1 MVKHIMLLKIVEN
14 DDTSDN
20 IEKIK
25 DSLLSLAS
33 ETNGLVSAE
42 IGYNY
47 STADYD
53 LVFNSAFKNPAAL
66 KHFQTNPK
74 FKEVMELIDSVTEE
88 CTSLDY
94 MCESENIIDKAEQV
108 ATEKKTTAKKPASST
123 AKTTKTTT
131 KTAKPKAVAVVEEP
145 VVEESVVEEPIVEE
159 PVVEEPV
166 VTKPAPKKTATK
178 KIYTTYTEDIKVTP
192 IYDSETVTAE
202 AEPAPAPAPKKK
214 TTSKKTAD
222 DAVVVKRIEPKGK
235 QIKEG
240 ERAMEEAWKCPVCG
254 KINGN
259 FVGLCGCG
267 ADKPEIYTPLTP
279 EEVEEARKIDEPV
292 EENNLNVLKNN
303 VLLPSM
309 DEFESIIKPMVTKID
324 VAIKKQAYD
333 PDEMPSLYY
342 DEKEDEHVS
351 VAAKAAANLD
361 TEDKVELKRFEPK
374 GKQIKDGEFAMEGA
388 WRCPICSKVNGAFVG
403 ICGCGVHRP
412 EEYEPVALSEI
423 QIEDKKKGSSVSSIT
438 DESTKSSAI
447 KSITDT
453 FNTVKTKSIQTITD
467 AMNNADKDKEISYND
482 KLLGND
488 VVDESAPRRIEPKG
502 TQPKQGESAMKNS
515 WICPQCGKENAS
527 YIGKCGCGCTK
538 QGTQDL
544 A

>member
-25 DSLLSLAS
+25 DSLLTLAS
-33 ETNGLVSAE
+33 ETNGLLSAE

-47 STADYD
+47 SMADYD

-74 FKEVMELIDSVTEE
+74 FKEVMELIKSVTEDY
-88 CTSLDY
+88 TSLDY
-94 MCESENIIDKAEQV
+94 MCESENIIDKTESVV
-108 ATEKKTTAKKPASST
+108 AEKKSTAKKPATGST
-123 AKTTKTTT
+123 TTKTTKTSTKTT
-131 KTAKPKAVAVVEEP
+131 KVKPVEET
-145 VVEESVVEEPIVEE
+145 VEESI
-159 PVVEEPV
+159 VEEPV
-166 VTKPAPKKTATK
+166 VTKPASKKAEQK

-192 IYDSETVTAE
+192 IYDSEAVTAE
-202 AEPAPAPAPKKK
+202 EAPVPTPAPKKK
-214 TTSKKTAD
+214 SSSKKTANND
-222 DAVVVKRIEPKGK
+222 VVVKRIEPKGK

-279 EEVEEARKIDEPV
+279 EEVEEARKIDEPM

-342 DEKEDEHVS
+342 DEKEDEHMS

-361 TEDKVELKRFEPK
+361 TEEKVELKRFEPK

-388 WRCPICSKVNGAFVG
+388 WRCPICGKVNGAFVG
-403 ICGCGVHRP
+403 ICGCGIHRP

-423 QIEDKKKGSSVSSIT
+423 QIEDKKKNSNTASYA
-438 DESTKSSAI
+438 DESAKPSAI

-453 FNTVKTKSIQTITD
+453 INTVKTKGIQTITD
-467 AMNNADKDKEISYND
+467 AMNNADKDKDISYND
-482 KLLGND
+482 KFLGND
-488 VVDESAPRRIEPKG
+488 VEDESAPRRIEPKG

-544 A
+544 D